1 MEGIGVTT
9 SQQDRIDTIL
19 RQLHEAERE
28 RRQVAASGPTP
39 DSVRHSH
46 LANLVREQ
54 IGQLP
59 AADLKS
65 LALRMVVDTV
75 NGDKWSRCHG
85 CGRPDYLGQAKT

>member
-1 MEGIGVTT
+1 MTT

-19 RQLHEAERE
+19 RQLHEAEHE

-39 DSVRHSH
+39 DRVRHSD

-59 AADLKS
+59 PGDLKS
-65 LALRMVVDTV
+65 LALRMVVDTI
-75 NGDKWSRCHG
+75 NGDKWARCDN